1 MKSKNIPNILSII
14 RLMLVGVF
22 VYTFFWV
29 DEIVALFVFL
39 TAGATDVIDGYLARR
54 NNWISDLGKILDPV
68 ADKTMQCTVLVCLL
82 IKSIIPW
89 WFLAVFFAKEIST
102 LFLSFLVLRKKNF
115 VVVSRWYG
123 KFTVCLFYATIVL
136 SVTLKNYIVGIWTYI
151 LYIPALVFGII
162 TVFSYIRDFY
172 KSQAAQN
179 AQENQSQER
188 SAMSAD
194 NR

>member
-29 DEIVALFVFL
+29 DEILALVVFL
-39 TAGATDVIDGYLARR
+39 TAGATDVVDGYLARR
-54 NNWISDLGKILDPV
+54 NNWISDVGKILDPV

-82 IKSIIPW
+82 IRDIIPW

-102 LFLSFLVLRKKNF
+102 LFLSFLVIRKKNF

-136 SVTLKNYIVGIWTYI
+136 SVTLKNYIEGIWTYI

-162 TVFSYIRDFY
+162 TVISYICDFY
-172 KSQAAQN
+172 NGRAAE
-179 AQENQSQER
+179 AAKKNQSQER
-188 SAMSAD
+188 SAVSAD
-194 NR
+194 NN

>member
-22 VYTFFWV
+22 VYTFFCV

-172 KSQAAQN
+172 KGQAAQN